1 MRRRLHVR
9 VAIPSRATRRGCG
22 SSARWRRPPRPRR
35 RRRSK
40 DTFATRSRGK
50 PRADFFTVRERF
62 VRVRVRV
69 DSNRGRVG
77 GRDGRRARRVGRRRR
92 RRRANG
98 VSRRARDGAE
108 IAEIVDVA
116 PSLGFG
122 IVRIVGGG
130 VRGVVDARVGGVG
143 GRGRRRRRRA
153 RERRDV
159 RGGVPRGASRARFD
173 RARVDGDFYARE
185 LLPAATTLAATA
197 LGREAADA
205 DADEDRVALAR
216 LLRRLRRRRADWRGG
231 ATETA
236 FFRAAIEPF
245 ASDPNLDAKTT
256 RRLARLAPLTLPA
269 DPTASAAFVRACAKR
284 AGDAI
289 AKRDGPIAG
298 APLLLYAACF
308 ASEARGVGRSGRA
321 RERGRHGTR
330 RARVG
335 DGRGDRIARDVSETG
350 KTRDGGGGG
359 EGGRRALRKR
369 GRWWW
374 WCSFR
379 LRGGGGGVRARRGGV
394 GRRGD

>member
-1 MRRRLHVR
+1 M
-9 VAIPSRATRRGCG
+9 S
-22 SSARWRRPPRPRR
+22 
-35 RRRSK
+35 
-40 DTFATRSRGK
+40 
-50 PRADFFTVRERF
+50 VRERF

-77 GRDGRRARRVGRRRR
+77 EPATVAVLVASGAADR
-92 RRRANG
+92 RRRAAMAC
-98 VSRRARDGAE
+98 RAVLRDGLPKSPKSSTWQ
-108 IAEIVDVA
+108 

-159 RGGVPRGASRARFD
+159 RGGVPRRISREVRPRASTATFR
-173 RARVDGDFYARE
+173 GE
-185 LLPAATTLAATA
+185 LLPAAAPLAATA
-197 LGREAADA
+197 GREAAA
-205 DADEDRVALAR
+205 PRPPTRTAR
-216 LLRRLRRRRADWRGG
+216 ASPTARRLRRRRADWRGG

-308 ASEARGVGRSGRA
+308 ASEASAASNDPCA

-335 DGRGDRIARDVSETG
+335 DGQGRPDCSRRFGNWQNERR
-350 KTRDGGGGG
+350 RRRRR
-359 EGGRRALRKR
+359 GGRRALRKR

-379 LRGGGGGVRARRGGV
+379 LGGGGGGVRARRGGV